1 MSGSNV
7 PSGASAPRPRGQ
19 GWPWAAL
26 SWVKCA
32 NVPAQFLE
40 AAVTGTLHEVV
51 KAHICELFL

>member
-7 PSGASAPRPRGQ
+7 QSGASESQPRGQ

-26 SWVKCA
+26 FWVKRA

-40 AAVTGTLHEVV
+40 AAVTCPLHEVV